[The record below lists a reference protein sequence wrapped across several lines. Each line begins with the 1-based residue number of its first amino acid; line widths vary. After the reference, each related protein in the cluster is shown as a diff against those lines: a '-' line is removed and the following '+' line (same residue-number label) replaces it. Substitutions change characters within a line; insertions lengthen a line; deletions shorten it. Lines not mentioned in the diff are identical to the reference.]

1 MKSLGDIGLG
11 EAVCFLV
18 ATGALIVSFGVMP
31 AVGLMAL
38 GLFVRMK

>member
-11 EAVCFLV
+11 EAVCFVV
-18 ATGALIVSFGVMP
+18 ATGALIFSLGLLP
-31 AVGLMAL
+31 AVGLLAL